1 VVIAAA
7 AERDVR
13 DGAGQ
18 VVPGVVRRADLDP
31 RRAHEEQ
38 PGAGGQ
44 RPARVTGAERP
55 ATGAAGDDV
64 LDVLDVPEQPAT
76 ASAPT
81 PTRPVMPSILFR
93 HAVLRFMAAA

>member
-31 RRAHEEQ
+31 GRAHEEQ

-55 ATGAAGDDV
+55 ATGLAA
-64 LDVLDVPEQPAT
+64 
-76 ASAPT
+76 
-81 PTRPVMPSILFR
+81 RPGRLPPGVTGRSTST
-93 HAVLRFMAAA
+93 